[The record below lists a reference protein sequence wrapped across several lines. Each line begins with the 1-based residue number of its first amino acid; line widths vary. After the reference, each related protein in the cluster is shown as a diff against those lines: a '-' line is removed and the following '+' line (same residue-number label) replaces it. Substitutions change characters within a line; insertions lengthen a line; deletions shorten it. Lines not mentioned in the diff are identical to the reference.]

1 MPTFKTTDHIFKGEG
16 ELWDDNWMDS
26 DTLVLPPREFWDY
39 SRELRVEDVHSWEV
53 ISEPWDVGIYAA
65 WDPYAEFFLIR
76 YETDYRTNPMYQLD
90 RFNGVPRK
98 FQMETYY
105 GQGAEKLVK
114 ARAKELGVNLHVNNL
129 WVDPDK
135 MWLYA

>member
-1 MPTFKTTDHIFKGEG
+1 MPTFKTTEHIFKGQG
-16 ELWDDNWMDS
+16 ELWDENWMDS
-26 DTLVLPPREFWDY
+26 DKLVLPPREEWDY
-39 SRELRVEDVHSWEV
+39 SRELRIEDVYSWEV
-53 ISEPWDVGIYAA
+53 IAEPWDVGIYAA

-76 YETDYRTNPMYQLD
+76 YETDYHSPSYQRD
-90 RFNGVPRK
+90 RINGVERK

-105 GQGAEKLVK
+105 GQGAEELVK
-114 ARAKELGVNLHVNNL
+114 ARAKELGVNLHVNTL